1 MSATLTAPHTGLVH
15 ALGRPGLAFA
25 WVLATLI
32 STGCAVLPTPSLV
45 DRATAPP
52 HTIACADWY
61 TALDAQTDL
70 PGVRDA
76 GAVRVAGF
84 PHLRVDR
91 FAASLLDTLPAD
103 SVPTVALP
111 GTPAAATGSTPRMGS
126 TGSHAP
132 HIAALLARLQQLDLE
147 ARRFELA
154 NLPPQAL
161 AQLAGNATTPPNPA
175 ALWQYTQ
182 DCAQHLGA
190 YTLASHERTASLLQR
205 IHVADDYATS
215 YRLLG
220 VYALTRYPFASGIR
234 RFEAERSAVF
244 ASAQATQPRTTRLL
258 LSPSAQPP
266 AAKLST
272 AHIRRMLAPPPQDP
286 LRVPAPTPEQAQ
298 QLLAHFAPSFNLAIE
313 SDDDKPGALVW
324 RQGLSTD
331 AQDTLEVD
339 TQTPVVYSQVAHT
352 RYGPHSLLQLVYT
365 LWFPARP
372 VEPGKTL
379 DLLAG
384 KLDGIT
390 WRITLAP
397 DGTPLV
403 YDTIHPCGCYHM
415 FFPTIAAQA
424 KPAPQPGIEWAFIPQ
439 YLPSTSAQQ
448 QLVVHVAAG
457 THYIDRVSVEP
468 VDASTTATM
477 HSTTVTPPGKVSNAS
492 SSAHYAWR
500 SYDSLR
506 SLPTTAVQGAAA
518 ASKPAH
524 RSVFG
529 PDGFIAGTDRPE
541 RFIFWPMGI
550 PRAGAMRQW
559 GKHATA
565 FVGRRH
571 FDDATLM
578 EQRFAFDPKHF
589 RP

>member
-1 MSATLTAPHTGLVH
+1 MNLARFAPQTNFAH
-15 ALGRPGLAFA
+15 AHSRLILRCAA
-25 WVLATLI
+25 VLALLV
-32 STGCAVLPTPSLV
+32 STGCAVLPAPILIDHANAPAHTVTCAEWYASL
-45 DRATAPP
+45 DR
-52 HTIACADWY
+52 
-61 TALDAQTDL
+61 QTDL
-70 PGVRDA
+70 AGVRDA
-76 GAVRVAGF
+76 AAARNPGF

-91 FAASLLDTLPAD
+91 FTASLWDTLPTA
-103 SVPTVALP
+103 PTGP
-111 GTPAAATGSTPRMGS
+111 TDGKTPMRGEANQAAST
-126 TGSHAP
+126 
-132 HIAALLARLQQLDLE
+132 AALLERMQRLDLE

-161 AQLAGNATTPPNPA
+161 AQLQSTVGLPPHPST
-175 ALWQYTQ
+175 LWQRTQ
-182 DCAQHLGA
+182 DCAQRLTD
-190 YTLASHERTASLLQR
+190 YTLASPEQRASLFQR
-205 IHVADDYATS
+205 IHVPDDYATS

-220 VYALTRYPFASGIR
+220 IYALTRYPFANGIR
-234 RFEAERSAVF
+234 RFEAERNAVF
-244 ASAQATQPRTTRLL
+244 ARAEATPAIQTGSAAPTRSTSLL
-258 LSPSAQPP
+258 LVPPAQPL
-266 AAKLST
+266 AAPWST
-272 AHIRRMLAPPPQDP
+272 EHLRSMLAPLPQDP
-286 LRVPAPTPEQAQ
+286 FRIPAPTPEQAQ
-298 QLLAHFAPSFNLAIE
+298 QLLAHFAPSFRLSVQSE
-313 SDDDKPGALVW
+313 DDQPGALVW
-324 RQGLSTD
+324 RQGSTPD
-331 AQDTLEVD
+331 APDTLEVD
-339 TQTPVVYSQVAHT
+339 TQTPMVYSQVAHT

-372 VEPGKTL
+372 VTPGSRI

-390 WRITLAP
+390 WRVTLAP

-415 FFPTIAAQA
+415 FFPTPSAQA

-439 YLPSTSAQQ
+439 TLPRLTAQQ

-468 VDASTTATM
+468 AQPAAHAASDPAPHATQ
-477 HSTTVTPPGKVSNAS
+477 
-492 SSAHYAWR
+492 YAWR

-506 SLPTTAVQGAAA
+506 SLPVAGMPALPD
-518 ASKPAH
+518 ASKPTH
-524 RSVFG
+524 RSIFG
-529 PDGFIAGTDRPE
+529 PDGFIAGTDRSE

-578 EQRFAFDPKHF
+578 EQRFEFDSAHF

>member
-1 MSATLTAPHTGLVH
+1 MNAQSMRAATIAPYNGPIPTHCR
-15 ALGRPGLAFA
+15 AGLALA
-25 WVLATLI
+25 WVMVLLV

-45 DRATAPP
+45 DRASAPAQ
-52 HTIACADWY
+52 TIACADWY
-61 TALDAQTDL
+61 AALDTQTEL
-70 PGVRDA
+70 AGVRDA
-76 GAVRVAGF
+76 GAARVAGF

-91 FAASLLDTLPAD
+91 FTASLKDTLPSQAA
-103 SVPTVALP
+103 SPH
-111 GTPAAATGSTPRMGS
+111 AAA
-126 TGSHAP
+126 
-132 HIAALLARLQQLDLE
+132 LVQRLQQLDND
-147 ARRFELA
+147 ARHVEIA

-161 AQLAGNATTPPNPA
+161 AQLAGSAAPPPPSA
-175 ALWQYTQ
+175 QVLQKMQ
-182 DCAQHLGA
+182 DCAQQLSA
-190 YTLASHERTASLLQR
+190 YHLASAEHTASLLER
-205 IHVADDYATS
+205 LAVPDDYRTS

-220 VYALTRYPFASGIR
+220 AYALTRYPFASGIR
-234 RFEAERSAVF
+234 RFEAERSDVF
-244 ASAQATQPRTTRLL
+244 ASGSAPLASGAAPNDSTAPTTAYQLH
-258 LSPSAQPP
+258 LSPPTQRPASALS
-266 AAKLST
+266 AAQIS
-272 AHIRRMLAPPPQDP
+272 RVLAPAPQDP
-286 LRVPAPTPEQAQ
+286 LRVPAPTPDQAQ
-298 QLLAHFAPSFNLAIE
+298 QLLAHFAPSFNLAID

-324 RQGLSTD
+324 RPGLAPASP
-331 AQDTLEVD
+331 DTLEVD
-339 TQTPVVYSQVAHT
+339 TQTPVVYSQIAFT

-403 YDTIHPCGCYHM
+403 YDTMHPCGCYHM
-415 FFPTIAAQA
+415 FFPTPAAQA

-439 YLPSTSAQQ
+439 SVPHATAQQ
-448 QLVVHVAAG
+448 RVVVHVAAG
-457 THYIDRVSVEP
+457 THYIDRVGVEP
-468 VDASTTATM
+468 VDASTTATTN
-477 HSTTVTPPGKVSNAS
+477 STTVATTVATPGKVSNAS
-492 SSAHYAWR
+492 SAAQYAWR

-506 SLPTTAVQGAAA
+506 SLPTPAVQGAAA
-518 ASKPAH
+518 AGKPSH

-589 RP
+589 AP